1 MRRINRRFPKPADA
15 WQISAMPL
23 RCYRPPI
30 RRVQEEYCAEVARR
44 LMRQRRGPRPA
55 GPKTPDNSEPWNS
68 DPRTVSDLWAIAQE
82 VQALAEK
89 WGPQN

>member
-1 MRRINRRFPKPADA
+1 
-15 WQISAMPL
+15 MPL
-23 RCYRPPI
+23 RCYPPPI

-55 GPKTPDNSEPWNS
+55 GLKTPDNSEPWNS
-68 DPRTVSDLWAIAQE
+68 DPRTVSDLSAIAQE

-89 WGPQN
+89 WGSRN